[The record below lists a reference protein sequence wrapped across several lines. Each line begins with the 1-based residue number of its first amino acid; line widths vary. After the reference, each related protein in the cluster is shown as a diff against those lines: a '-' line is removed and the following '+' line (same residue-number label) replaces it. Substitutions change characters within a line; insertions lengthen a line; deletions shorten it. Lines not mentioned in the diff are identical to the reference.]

1 MDGLWRWA
9 FNSHVDGPNTFFD
22 RFWDQMILWL
32 MSGREFTPA
41 EKFSLRASAAN
52 IPLGEKI
59 YFRAMKRDPA
69 AVLRDVP
76 LIISQNGQE
85 IGRTTLT
92 AAEQAPDKLAGE
104 FLPAKPGKYEAVAQ
118 FPDGMKAT
126 ARFFAFEDNPER
138 TEVAT
143 DLTYL
148 KRLCEASGG
157 RIIQPDD
164 IAKVLAD
171 LKAGEISTAPATR
184 LRSIWDR
191 ASVFWMIGTLFALD
205 WWLRRRWGLS

>member
-1 MDGLWRWA
+1 
-9 FNSHVDGPNTFFD
+9 
-22 RFWDQMILWL
+22 MILWL
-32 MSGREFTPA
+32 MAGRDFVPA

-59 YFRAMKRDPA
+59 YFRAMQRDA
-69 AVLRDVP
+69 TVILRDVP
-76 LIISQNGQE
+76 LVVFQGGDE

-92 AAEQAPDKLAGE
+92 AAEQASGKLSGE
-104 FLPAKPGKYEAVAQ
+104 FLPAKTGKYEAVAQ
-118 FPDGMKAT
+118 LPDGTKAT
-126 ARFFAFEDNPER
+126 ARFFVFEDNPER

-143 DLTYL
+143 DITYL

-157 RIIQPDD
+157 RILQPGELG
-164 IAKVLAD
+164 KMLYD

-191 ASVFWMIGTLFALD
+191 ASVCWMLGTLFALD
-205 WWLRRRWGLS
+205 WWLRRRWGLA